1 MDSLLPTRQSWHSEA
16 CRTFSAWARTGV
28 VAFFFFGMSAF
39 GQQRGPVFRV
49 PKQTAPATRPPNSYQ
64 APPSQAPRN
73 QNPNNGAGARN
84 NPHLNEWMNRH
95 RDLPLEQQQRAL
107 ESEPGFREL
116 PAQTQQRMRDQLS
129 QLNSMKPEDR
139 SRFLE
144 HNEAM
149 ERLSV
154 PQRQQVRSVAV
165 QLASLPED
173 RRRAVRKAYRD
184 LHAMP
189 DAQRQQYMN
198 SPAFRSQFN
207 DQERGT
213 INSLISVEP
222 LLTRFQGETP
232 QP

>member
-1 MDSLLPTRQSWHSEA
+1 METSLPTRRSWQSEA
-16 CRTFSAWARTGV
+16 VGRFSALAVKGTVFCFLIGI
-28 VAFFFFGMSAF
+28 SAF
-39 GQQRGPVFRV
+39 AQQRAPIFRA
-49 PKQTAPATRPPNSYQ
+49 PKQTAPQQRPPNNYQ
-64 APPSQAPRN
+64 PPPNQAPRN
-73 QNPNNGAGARN
+73 PNLNSGAGPRN

-116 PAQTQQRMRDQLS
+116 PAQTQQRMREQLS
-129 QLNSMKPEDR
+129 QLNSMRPEER

-144 HNEAM
+144 RNEAM

-198 SPAFRSQFN
+198 SPAYRGQFN

-222 LLTRFQGETP
+222 LLSRFQSDGP
-232 QP
+232 QQ